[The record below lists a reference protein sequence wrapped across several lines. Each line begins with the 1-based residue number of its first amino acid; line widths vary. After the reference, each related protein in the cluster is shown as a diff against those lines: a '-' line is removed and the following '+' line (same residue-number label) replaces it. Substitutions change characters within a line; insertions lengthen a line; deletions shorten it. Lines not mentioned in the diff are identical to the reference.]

1 VLARVR
7 AIHVVLLGLSVAMGG
22 GAGLLLAS
30 LQDLPEVKA
39 LEHYRPQTVSRLYD
53 KDERLIATFYSE
65 KRILVPLGRVP
76 PTLIQALIATE
87 DSRFYEHLGI
97 DPKGIARALWA
108 DIKAG
113 RIVEGGSTI
122 TQQLAKVL
130 FLTPERS
137 LRRKVK
143 EAILAFQI
151 ERTYSKDQI
160 LGFYLNQVYM
170 GSGAYGVE
178 AAARTYFGKSVEE
191 LSLSECAMLAG
202 LPRAPS
208 RYSPLA
214 HPDVALRRR
223 AHVLARMAKLGY
235 VSAEGAERAA
245 REPLR
250 LNPRTDERHAPYF
263 VEHVRRIV
271 EETHGASA
279 LYHGGLHISTTL
291 DLDLQ
296 RAAEEALSH
305 GAKAVERRAGWEPL
319 DPETPLTELEGP
331 PSVGDLLTVVVDEVR
346 PNGLVVT
353 VGDEGGFIPVHTMEW
368 AKITDPMKVFRPGE
382 PVQGRLI
389 TIGSPTSPL
398 RYTLA
403 LDHGPRVQGALVALD
418 VATGAIRAMVGGVD
432 FATSQFNRA
441 TQARRQPG
449 SAFKPFIYAAALDNG
464 YTAADRLAD
473 APVVYDDPVTGEPWK
488 PTNFEKTFRGW
499 VTVRAALEHSI
510 NVATVRLLTKIGPST
525 AVEYAERLGIN
536 PALRPYLSLALGA
549 FEVTPL
555 EGTSAYGVFANGGI
569 RVEPYAVQVVID
581 GTGAVVS
588 EHVHSARDVLSAETA
603 YLMTYLLQGVVKHG
617 TGRVARGLGR
627 PVAAKTG
634 TTNDFQDAWFI
645 GYTPQ
650 LVVGVWVG
658 RDDNRSL
665 GKGETGARAAGPVWV
680 RFMRHAMKGLSAGD
694 FPVPGQVNFLKVD
707 RRTGLLSHD
716 GCGPTI
722 REAFIKGTEPTRS
735 CTETTIQELMR
746 RDLG

>member
-1 VLARVR
+1 MLARVR
-7 AIHVVLLGLSVAMGG
+7 LAHVSLLGLSLVIGG
-22 GAGLLLAS
+22 GVGLLVAS

-65 KRILVPLGRVP
+65 KRILVPLGSVP
-76 PTLIQALIATE
+76 ASLIRALIATE
-87 DSRFYEHLGI
+87 DARFYEHRGI
-97 DPKGIARALWA
+97 DPKGIARALWT

-137 LRRKVK
+137 LRRKLK
-143 EAILAFQI
+143 EAILALQI

-170 GSGAYGVE
+170 GSGAYGIE
-178 AAARTYFGKSVEE
+178 AAARTYFGRSVEE
-191 LSLSECAMLAG
+191 LSLSEGAMLAG

-214 HPDVALRRR
+214 HPDIALRRR
-223 AHVLARMAKLGY
+223 AHVLGRMAKLGY
-235 VSAEGAERAA
+235 ITAEEAERASG
-245 REPLR
+245 EPLR
-250 LNPRTDERHAPYF
+250 LSPKVEERHAPYF
-263 VEHVRRIV
+263 VEHVRRII
-271 EETHGASA
+271 EKTQGASA

-296 RAAEEALSH
+296 RAAEEALIK

-319 DPETPLTELEGP
+319 DPETPLTELTGLPTAGE
-331 PSVGDLLTVVVDEVR
+331 LLTVVIDEVR
-346 PNGLVVT
+346 PNGLVVA

-368 AKITDPMKVFRPGE
+368 AKITDPTKVFGAGE

-389 TIGSPTSPL
+389 TVGSEGSPL

-403 LDHGPRVQGALVALD
+403 LDHAPRVQGALVALD

-432 FATSQFNRA
+432 FTTSQFNRA

-499 VTVRAALEHSI
+499 VTVRTALEHSI

-536 PALRPYLSLALGA
+536 PSLRPYLSLALGA

-555 EGTSAYGVFANGGI
+555 EVTSAYGVFANGGI
-569 RVEPYAVQVVID
+569 RVEPYAVQVVTD

-588 EHVHSARDVLSAETA
+588 EHVPSPRDVLSAETA
-603 YLMTYLLQGVVKHG
+603 YLMNYLLQGVVKHG
-617 TGRVARGLGR
+617 TGRVARRVGR
-627 PVAAKTG
+627 QVAVKTG

-645 GYTPQ
+645 GYAPQ

-665 GKGETGARAAGPVWV
+665 GKGATGARAAGPIWV
-680 RFMRHAMKGLSAGD
+680 RFMRHALKGLPAAD
-694 FPVPGQVNFLKVD
+694 FPVPGSVHFLEVD

-722 REAFIKGTEPTRS
+722 REAFIEGTEPTRP